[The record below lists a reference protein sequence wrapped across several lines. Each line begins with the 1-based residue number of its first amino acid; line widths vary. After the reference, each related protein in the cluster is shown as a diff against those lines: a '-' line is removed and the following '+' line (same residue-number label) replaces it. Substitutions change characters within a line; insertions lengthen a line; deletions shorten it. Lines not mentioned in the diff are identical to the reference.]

1 MSQSKNPQINATVDF
16 AKGRGFGTMT
26 LGLPRNFLTGDP
38 LHVCATIA
46 ALFLHPEPVQHQH
59 QSLDGTC
66 DRSKVR
72 VTLDSQAVGYLAL
85 YAGGVAVTLDKKQF
99 RKLERRVRHY
109 MSLMRAPHFEH
120 TGNLEV
126 ATFVLDRA
134 ITRART
140 EMVI

>member
-1 MSQSKNPQINATVDF
+1 MSKSKHSQNTSVDF
-16 AKGRGFGTMT
+16 DNGRGFGSMMA
-26 LGLPRNFLTGDP
+26 GLPRNFLDGEP

-46 ALFLHPEPVQHQH
+46 AIYLHPEPVQYKHQA
-59 QSLDGTC
+59 LDGTC

-85 YAGGVAVTLDKKQF
+85 YAGGVAVRLSTKQF

-120 TGNLEV
+120 TGNLEI
-126 ATFVLDRA
+126 ATYVLDRA
-134 ITRART
+134 LRRART
-140 EMVI
+140 DEVI

>member
-1 MSQSKNPQINATVDF
+1 MSKSKHPQVNTSVNFDN
-16 AKGRGFGTMT
+16 GRGFGTMT
-26 LGLPRNFLTGDP
+26 AGLPRDFLQGEP

-46 ALFLHPEPVQHQH
+46 ALFLHPEPVQHKH
-59 QSLDGTC
+59 QALDGTC

-85 YAGGVAVTLDKKQF
+85 YGGGVAVTLTTKQF

-109 MSLMRAPHFEH
+109 MSLMRSHHFEH

-126 ATFVLDRA
+126 AIYVLDRA
-134 ITRART
+134 IKRARA